1 MPYEALGR
9 VNFSA
14 RLDFSAEGGL
24 KITEVEEVS
33 KIEPNLLKVS
43 SELEET
49 FIKSELDQI
58 FSKLQLNKTQK
69 ILLETNSLRLKEN
82 YFSKGEKDFNQEY
95 NVIKGLGRNTR
106 QVMLLLFQE
115 QEDITSG

>member
-49 FIKSELDQI
+49 FI
-58 FSKLQLNKTQK
+58 
-69 ILLETNSLRLKEN
+69 
-82 YFSKGEKDFNQEY
+82 
-95 NVIKGLGRNTR
+95 
-106 QVMLLLFQE
+106 
-115 QEDITSG
+115 TS